1 MKLKQEIK
9 MSSAG
14 DIIAIGGGGFGR
26 TPESPVIE
34 KYIIKQTKKK
44 NPKISFFPTA
54 SAENEKYIENYY
66 KAFSMLPCE
75 PMHVSLFSRTEDVK
89 KIIDESDVIYV
100 GGGNTKSMLA
110 VFKEWNISN
119 LLIRANQKGKILAGV
134 SAGMICWYEKGVTDS
149 WSDELKIIDCL
160 NILPGCSCPHYD
172 GEEDRRPSVHKF
184 ILENNINSCLA
195 VEDGAAVHYKN
206 NSIYRCI
213 SFYNNKNVYTVKKS
227 DAKII
232 EIEHQMYSIA

>member
-1 MKLKQEIK
+1 
-9 MSSAG
+9 MSDNLG
-14 DIIAIGGGGFGR
+14 QIIAIGGGGFGR
-26 TPESPVIE
+26 SIYNTKID
-34 KYIIKQTKKK
+34 KYILKQSSSEKP
-44 NPKISFFPTA
+44 NVCFIPTA
-54 SAENEKYIENYY
+54 SAED
-66 KAFSMLPCE
+66 KAYTVNFYAVYSKLNCNPT
-75 PMHVSLFSRTEDVK
+75 HINFFQRTPRLDS
-89 KIIDESDVIYV
+89 IINKQDIIFV

-213 SFYNNKNVYTVKKS
+213 SFYNNKNAYQVKYQEDKLIES
-227 DAKII
+227 PLKKIDL
-232 EIEHQMYSIA
+232 